1 MKGNTLALRWVISGV
16 ILSVLV
22 VGCQAPGDGTEAVR
36 TADGGR
42 VLLTVDFEP
51 NEVLRYRFISHKDI
65 VLDWEPGAEASRNR
79 VQEQTED
86 LEMVVAYE
94 PIEVDPYGIS
104 TIRATVESVEAR
116 RSGGPGG
123 RSFGTDAV
131 ETAQGKTFTLKV
143 DPRGRIAD
151 FSQLES
157 LVLEM
162 GKEAFRGDSSRGRI
176 KEPDMIGDFV
186 ASQWFLWDAV
196 ASIERST
203 EGVEVA
209 QTWRSQLS
217 VPTPMVMR
225 KARDVEYR
233 LDEVRGS
240 EDGSLAVIKS
250 VYGLADSAPSDWPV
264 PYSGRFQVSGTYGFL
279 GPYEVLRLEG
289 AGEELFNIEA
299 GRIERQQQKYTMQ
312 VKASLPPMGIRANPH
327 ITIAQTLTMELMR
340 PETQGKSE

>member
-1 MKGNTLALRWVISGV
+1 MKGNALALRWVILGV
-16 ILSVLV
+16 VLSAAVA
-22 VGCQAPGDGTEAVR
+22 GCRAPGDETEAAR
-36 TADGGR
+36 AADGGR

-51 NEVLRYRFISHKDI
+51 DQVLRYKFVSHKDI
-65 VLDWEPGAEASRNR
+65 VLDWEPGAEASSNR

-104 TIRATVESVEAR
+104 TVRAAVESIEAR
-116 RSGGPGG
+116 RSSGAGG

-131 ETAQGKTFTLKV
+131 ETARGKTFTLKV
-143 DPRGRIAD
+143 DPRGRIVD
-151 FSQLES
+151 FSQLEA
-157 LVLEM
+157 LVQEM
-162 GKEAFRGDSSRGRI
+162 GTKAFRGDSSRGRI
-176 KEPDMIGDFV
+176 KEPDMIGDFL

-203 EGVEVA
+203 EGVAVG

-217 VPTPMVMR
+217 VPTPMVTR

-233 LDEVRGS
+233 LDEVRRS

-250 VYGLADSAPSDWPV
+250 VYGLADSVPSEWPV
-264 PYSGRFQVSGTYGFL
+264 PYSGRFQMSGTYGFL

-289 AGEELFNIEA
+289 AGEELFSVTA
-299 GRIERQQQKYTMQ
+299 GRIERRQQRYTMRI
-312 VKASLPPMGIRANPH
+312 KASLPPMGIRANPH
-327 ITIAQTLTMELMR
+327 ITIDQTLAMELMK
-340 PETQGKSE
+340 PEAQGESE

>member
-1 MKGNTLALRWVISGV
+1 MALRWVIPGV

-22 VGCQAPGDGTEAVR
+22 VGCRAPGDEAEAVR

-42 VLLTVDFEP
+42 VLLTVDFQP
-51 NEVLRYRFISHKDI
+51 DEVLRYKFVSHKDI

-143 DPRGRIAD
+143 DPRGRIVD

-225 KARDVEYR
+225 KARDVAYR
-233 LDEVRGS
+233 LDEVRRS
-240 EDGSLAVIKS
+240 EDESLAVIKS
-250 VYGLADSAPSDWPV
+250 VYALADSAPSDWPV

-279 GPYEVLRLEG
+279 GPYEVLGLEG

-327 ITIAQTLTMELMR
+327 ITIAQTLTMELMK

>member
-1 MKGNTLALRWVISGV
+1 MILGV
-16 ILSVLV
+16 ILSAAVA
-22 VGCQAPGDGTEAVR
+22 GCQAPGDETEAVR
-36 TADGGR
+36 AADGGR
-42 VLLTVDFEP
+42 VLLTVDFQP
-51 NEVLRYRFISHKDI
+51 DQVLRYKFVSHKDI
-65 VLDWEPGAEASRNR
+65 VLDWEPRAEASSSR

-86 LEMVVAYE
+86 LEMVIAYE

-104 TIRATVESVEAR
+104 TVRATVESVEAK

-151 FSQLES
+151 FSQLEA
-157 LVLEM
+157 LVREM
-162 GKEAFRGDSSRGRI
+162 GKKAFRGDSSRGRI

-203 EGVEVA
+203 EGVAVA

-217 VPTPMVMR
+217 VPTPMVTR
-225 KARDVEYR
+225 KARDVDYR
-233 LDEVRGS
+233 LDEVRRGDD
-240 EDGSLAVIKS
+240 ESLAVIKS
-250 VYGLADSAPSDWPV
+250 VYGLADSVPSDWPV

-279 GPYEVLRLEG
+279 GPYEVLGLEG

-327 ITIAQTLTMELMR
+327 ITIDQTLAMELMR
-340 PETQGKSE
+340 PETHGESE